1 MYAVNTTV
9 SVSETVTFYQV
20 ALSDFIF
27 IPGLFGPF
35 SHAPHACV
43 QFVVQFDGR
52 SYEVAGSKNLGHN
65 LGQTEP
71 HTKQC
76 L

>member
-1 MYAVNTTV
+1 MYAVNTAV

-20 ALSDFIF
+20 ALSDFIY
-27 IPGLFGPF
+27 IAGLFGPF
-35 SHAPHACV
+35 SHAPHAC
-43 QFVVQFDGR
+43 VQFDGR

>member
-27 IPGLFGPF
+27 IP
-35 SHAPHACV
+35 
-43 QFVVQFDGR
+43 FVVQFDGR